1 MGARKK
7 NSRLLSPK
15 TTGYDSKINEILF
28 LDQALIQK
36 PELSFCTDRHEEK
49 TELFLWSGTVHTKLS
64 ATIITDHQFA
74 WNPVQPVQQPP
85 HWPINKKLT
94 TTTPRRPWRRLFLW
108 PNTNQTINII
118 ISVTQIIL
126 TIVDDAVLLSL
137 IVVSLL
143 KGTIWLDMVSTWW
156 AIQPWRRR
164 FWSNNGPISISL
176 LCKGN

>member
-1 MGARKK
+1 MDVSILVESSERRGEPLRGMIKSVDPLKPTFMGARKK

-64 ATIITDHQFA
+64 AKIITDHRFA

-94 TTTPRRPWRRLFLW
+94 TTTPRRPWRRLFL
-108 PNTNQTINII
+108 
-118 ISVTQIIL
+118 
-126 TIVDDAVLLSL
+126 
-137 IVVSLL
+137 
-143 KGTIWLDMVSTWW
+143 
-156 AIQPWRRR
+156 
-164 FWSNNGPISISL
+164 
-176 LCKGN
+176 